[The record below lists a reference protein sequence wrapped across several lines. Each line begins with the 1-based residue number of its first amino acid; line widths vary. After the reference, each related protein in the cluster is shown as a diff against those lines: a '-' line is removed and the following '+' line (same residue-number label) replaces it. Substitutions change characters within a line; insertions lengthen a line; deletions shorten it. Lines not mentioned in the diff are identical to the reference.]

1 MKHQYAKVLNIV
13 KYTNIHALGYA
24 NMLSY
29 GNANLS
35 PGNADILSKFT
46 LILYKYALH
55 IVILGALLLPYNSSS
70 QPFTSVSNPFPGLGR
85 GAVSFVDLDND
96 GDLDLVMSGQN
107 TAYNPVA
114 KAFENVNGEF
124 AEVVAANLRGLYNCA
139 LSVADYDHDGL
150 FDVIITGQGVG
161 GNATHL
167 YRNTGSLQFQLVDS
181 TLYPA
186 GADGDVAFGD
196 YDNDGYA
203 DIVLSGNW
211 SSKLYHNNGNGTFTE
226 IEAGLPAMN
235 SPSVA
240 WGDYDNDGDMDLLMV
255 GDDGSASAYVMTNNG
270 GTFSRLDVAIEGAIA
285 GTARW
290 GDFDMDGYL
299 DIMFTGKDYNL
310 LAVSY
315 IYRNNSVGSF
325 TNANAGLVG
334 TALGPADWIDYDND
348 SDLDVML
355 AGQNST
361 CGDSFT
367 RLYNNDGIGGYT
379 EVPAGLA
386 FAERSASTWGDYDID
401 GDIDLLLIG
410 VSGNAVR
417 MFYRNDLITGIGF
430 QQNTHP
436 SVPVITDT
444 YTWEDF
450 VIFNWQR
457 STDLQTPSPA
467 ITYNLRIGTSPG
479 TSDILS
485 PNGNVTT
492 GARYLPAVGNMAA
505 NTFAIIRSLQPGTY
519 YYSLQAI
526 DQSFAASPFTEE
538 QSFVIL
544 PTSTSR
550 NPIENQGIKVVNEG
564 QNLLISGR
572 SMGKASISIY
582 SMNGMRVYRDI
593 LSQCNGAVTSTASQN
608 TMSYSVPVGELPNG
622 IYIINIVTESGTFSQ
637 KVKL

>member
-1 MKHQYAKVLNIV
+1 MKHQYANVLYV
-13 KYTNIHALGYA
+13 VVLT
-24 NMLSY
+24 
-29 GNANLS
+29 
-35 PGNADILSKFT
+35 
-46 LILYKYALH
+46 
-55 IVILGALLLPYNSSS
+55 ALLLPYNCFS

-85 GAVSFVDLDND
+85 GAVAFADLDND
-96 GDLDLVMSGQN
+96 GDLDVVMSGQN

-114 KAFENVNGEF
+114 KVFMNVNGEF
-124 AEVVAANLRGLYNCA
+124 TEVVSSNLRGLYNCA

-150 FDVIITGQGVG
+150 FDVIITGQGVS
-161 GNATHL
+161 GNVTHL
-167 YRNTGSLQFQLVDS
+167 YRNTGSMQFQLADS
-181 TLYPA
+181 TLYAA
-186 GADGDVAFGD
+186 GANGDVAFGD
-196 YDNDGYA
+196 YNNDGYA

-211 SSKLYHNNGNGTFTE
+211 ASKLYRTNGDGTFTE
-226 IEAGLPAMN
+226 VEAGLPALN
-235 SPSVA
+235 SPSIA

-270 GTFSRLDVAIEGAIA
+270 GTFSRLVVDIEGAIA

-299 DIMFTGKDYNL
+299 DIMLTGKDNNL
-310 LAVSY
+310 VAVSY
-315 IYRNNSVGSF
+315 IYRNNSLGSF
-325 TNANAGLVG
+325 TYANAGLVG

-361 CGDSFT
+361 CGTSFT

-386 FAERSASTWGDYDID
+386 FAERSASAWGDYDND

-417 MFYRNDLITGIGF
+417 MLYRNDLITGTTF
-430 QQNTHP
+430 QPNTP
-436 SVPVITDT
+436 PTVPVITDI

-450 VIFNWQR
+450 VIFNWER
-457 STDLQTPSPA
+457 STDMQTPSLA
-467 ITYNLRIGTSPG
+467 LTYNLRIGTSPG
-479 TSDILS
+479 ASDILS
-485 PNGNVTT
+485 PNADLMSGV
-492 GARYLPAVGNMAA
+492 RYMPTQGNMAA
-505 NTFAIIRSLQPGTY
+505 NTFAIVRSLQPGTY

-544 PTSTSR
+544 PTSTNKIIDNSHTS
-550 NPIENQGIKVVNEG
+550 IVYDG
-564 QNLLISGR
+564 QNLHITTGFE
-572 SMGKASISIY
+572 GKMAISIY
-582 SMNGMRVYRDI
+582 SMNGMRVYSNS
-593 LSQCNGAVTSTASQN
+593 LSETDG
-608 TMSYSVPVGELPNG
+608 SYSATSVANTRSLIVPVSNLPGG
-622 IYIINIVTESGTFSQ
+622 IYIINIVTDSGIYSQ